1 MPLSINEAVRAGVN
15 RLRLDKWSN
24 KHDHIK
30 LTIVVNAENGE
41 RMLGPWWELW
51 SPLNEANNGRN
62 PVKNL
67 IVGPRGLGD
76 LDDPC
81 WTIYAPIESPQAE
94 GLVKCRPHNVHTPN
108 PT

>member
-1 MPLSINEAVRAGVN
+1 MPLSIHEAMQGGIE
-15 RLRLDKWSN
+15 RLRLAKWAN
-24 KHDHIK
+24 PHDHIK
-30 LTIVVNAENGE
+30 ITILKDPQTGE

-51 SPLNEANNGRN
+51 SPVNEMINGHN

-81 WTIYAPIESPQAE
+81 WSIY
-94 GLVKCRPHNVHTPN
+94 N
-108 PT
+108 PD